1 MTQNTSSQ
9 CLPASRF
16 RSELEL
22 RRGRGSLSHKS
33 DYLSVACQSSNWHP
47 ELYSNTKGFPPDFF
61 SHSMKSLF
69 LHQHLKLVTRAFD
82 KTSGRCCPPKK
93 QMNKWVAG
101 RAVDLESAGLGKLFD
116 FSVPLL
122 SSSGKWDSWQYSATR
137 LLWGLNETM
146 PVKLRIAFGSINVS
160 YSCYRHTLEILQ
172 IWLCSTIIKQILQ

>member
-22 RRGRGSLSHKS
+22 RRERGSLSHKS

-47 ELYSNTKGFPPDFF
+47 ELYSNTKGFPLDFF

-69 LHQHLKLVTRAFD
+69 LHQHLKLVTRRTKGKERPLT

-101 RAVDLESAGLGKLFD
+101 RAVDLESAGLGKLSD

-122 SSSGKWDSWQYSATR
+122 SSSGKWDEDCNLNIKWDAIYATTFR
-137 LLWGLNETM
+137 ITLIGLQ
-146 PVKLRIAFGSINVS
+146 KFD
-160 YSCYRHTLEILQ
+160 CYYFTQ
-172 IWLCSTIIKQILQ
+172 TIIL